1 MSYASESLTYPFIFL
16 MAYLTCLVLHQV
28 FFFSKI
34 GDAFFARLFDS
45 GLRHMD
51 IPLPVPLVVFSG

>member
-1 MSYASESLTYPFIFL
+1 

-28 FFFSKI
+28 FFFVFYSKI
-34 GDAFFARLFDS
+34 GDVFFARLFDS